1 MEKAFEKASRRK
13 LRFDTPRG
21 RLGVEDIWDLPLK
34 GGDVNLDDLAKAYHH
49 ELKNDGE
56 VSFVDDP
63 PEPNEELQLRFDVVK
78 RVIDVRLV
86 EKKAAETAEEKRQL
100 KQEILAAIRAKQ
112 TEELKESSI
121 DDLQARLAEL

>member
-1 MEKAFEKASRRK
+1 MEKAFEKASRGK
-13 LRFDTPRG
+13 LRFETPRG
-21 RLGVEDIWDLPLK
+21 LLGVEDIWDLPLK
-34 GGDVNLDDLAKAYHH
+34 GGDTNLDELAKAYHR
-49 ELKNDGE
+49 ELKTDGE

-78 RVIDVRLV
+78 RVIDVKLA
-86 EKKAAETAEEKRQL
+86 EQKAAETAEEKRQL
-100 KQEILAAIRAKQ
+100 KQEILAAIKAKQ